1 MRFAQAEISLPG
13 MSFKDWFT
21 QEYDRDLEQRIKGA
35 TQISM
40 SEKERAQTRDFLVS
54 YMRMHPARARAQKKS
69 FSWAFHPYAVIAGLL
84 IVALGGSS
92 AGAASLAEHALPGDL
107 LYPIK
112 VNVNE
117 EVRAALAS
125 TPEKKADVALARAE
139 RRIDELNTLSA
150 RGELSEE
157 IQTEIDNRID
167 EHVHDAEA
175 ETVLAE
181 NGGRERRLVAM
192 LRVHE
197 NLIAASEVGGGI
209 EPDVSIAAMMAVDA
223 TLPAVEDVAN
233 GEAMAVSA
241 TPVEEVTSM
250 AMQAREVEGTA
261 RAAFVAE
268 PEIPAVPEATR
279 SAKKAAPEVDQ
290 KPVTRLKKAA
300 EQRIESLKKL
310 LGGKGK
316 RVEASALAH
325 AQNELV
331 AAETAYAEGVAFF
344 ETGSL
349 GDATVRFN
357 AAIRIAIDAREFL
370 ADAPKAEDDKN
381 KKDDEHK
388 PLNSGRNRERD
399 DD

>member
-1 MRFAQAEISLPG
+1 

-21 QEYDRDLEQRIKGA
+21 QEYDRDLEQRIKRA
-35 TQISM
+35 TQVSM

-54 YMRMHPARARAQKKS
+54 YMRMHPARARIAAKRRTWS
-69 FSWAFHPYAVIAGLL
+69 FHPYAVIAGLL

-92 AGAASLAEHALPGDL
+92 AGAASLAENALPGDL

-139 RRIDELNTLSA
+139 RRIDELNTLAA

-157 IQTEIDNRID
+157 IKTEIDSRID
-167 EHVHDAEA
+167 EHVHDAEI

-181 NGGRERRLVAM
+181 NGGREQRLVAM

-197 NLIAASEVGGGI
+197 NLIAASEISEVGGGV

-223 TLPAVEDVAN
+223 ALGMPEEEPSVAAMSAVAHGED
-233 GEAMAVSA
+233 
-241 TPVEEVTSM
+241 TSM
-250 AMQAREVEGTA
+250 TMQAPTNAEIAARTA
-261 RAAFVAE
+261 TVAE
-268 PEIPAVPEATR
+268 PEIPAAPEAKR
-279 SAKKAAPEVDQ
+279 SAKKKSPEINAKPIARQ
-290 KPVTRLKKAA
+290 KKTA

-310 LGGKGK
+310 LDRKGG
-316 RVEASALAH
+316 RVEASALTH
-325 AQNELV
+325 AQTELT
-331 AAETAYAEGVAFF
+331 AAETAYAEGATFF
-344 ETGSL
+344 EIDSL

-370 ADAPKAEDDKN
+370 SDAPKVEDNDDK
-381 KKDDEHK
+381 KEGGRDSR
-388 PLNSGRNRERD
+388 NSGQNRDRD